1 MQAKQSIISEKSKAM
16 GRLFIKRKGRFH
28 ALLYLLPAIVIF
40 AIFMLWPIIYS
51 LYLSTMEWNMVSD
64 NMKFIGFNNYI
75 GIFKDSEFIKAL
87 VNTVIYVLILM
98 VFNFALPYVIS
109 FVLGH
114 VVKRGVNIYR
124 SLMFFP
130 SLLSGAVAAIIFM
143 WLYNP
148 LIGPLP
154 ALCKLFN
161 WNVPIILSTKYL
173 VIVGISLITAW
184 RCFGYN
190 LIVFLAA
197 VVEVPVELIE
207 AAKLENASNWRIFWK
222 IILPLTSSTAL
233 YVFIITFV
241 FGLSYM
247 FVPIKMLTAGGPNQ
261 ASTNLIYIA
270 YQYGFQYFRVGRAA
284 AVGIVS
290 LLVFLTIVIVQKR
303 LEKKVHYEN

>member
-1 MQAKQSIISEKSKAM
+1 MKAEKQLSPKKKSGNRIAADKREKLQAIA
-16 GRLFIKRKGRFH
+16 
-28 ALLYLLPAIVIF
+28 YLSPAAVIF
-40 AIFMLWPIIYS
+40 LVFMVWPVVYT
-51 LYLSTMEWNMVSD
+51 LYLSGFEWNMVSP
-64 NMKFIGFNNYI
+64 NMKFIGFRNYVE
-75 GIFKDSEFIKAL
+75 IFKDKEFIKAL
-87 VNTVIYVLILM
+87 GNTVIYVAILL
-98 VFNFALPYVIS
+98 VFDFAIPYVIS

-114 VVKRGVNIYR
+114 VVKKGVSVYR

-130 SLLSGAVAAIIFM
+130 SLLSGAVSAIVFM

-148 LIGPLP
+148 LVGPFP
-154 ALCKLFN
+154 AICKILGVTPPN
-161 WNVPIILSTKYL
+161 ILSTRGW
-173 VIVGISLITAW
+173 VIVGLSLITAW

-190 LIVFLAA
+190 MVVFMAA
-197 VVEVPVELIE
+197 IVEVPTEIIE
-207 AAKLENASNWRIFWK
+207 AARLENASNWKIFWK

-261 ASTNLIYIA
+261 ASTNLIYIT

-284 AVGIVS
+284 AVGVVS
-290 LLVFLTIVIVQKR
+290 LVIFMLIVVIQKK